1 MALEQLYVF
10 VCQLLAVHILETVAE
25 YAAVH
30 TDEALFRKLAHKGG
44 NVLVLDIGVCV
55 ELAACGRIG

>member
-1 MALEQLYVF
+1 MTLEQLYVF

-30 TDEALFRKLAHKGG
+30 TDEALFREFAHKGG
-44 NVLVLDIGVCV
+44 NVLILDIGVCV
-55 ELAACGRIG
+55 ELAASGRIG